1 MKKARIPLAV
11 IASVVLLSSL
21 TMANGLNLSSL
32 GSRALAMGGAYVGL
46 ADDFSAIFWNPAG
59 IAQFTTK
66 YFGFYGTDI
75 IPSGTYELNMDIPGL
90 GTIPVV
96 NAETSTKHY
105 LAGLAAYYIPV
116 TENLVAGIGVYVPA
130 GLGAEWDGADFTAAT
145 MGEQYQWAS
154 KIGMVTISPA
164 LAYKINDMVYVG
176 ATLNLNYTTF
186 SIKTHAGDQDL
197 GVDIGQYD
205 ESLTGWGYGAT
216 LGILVKPSEMFS
228 VGATVRT
235 PSKISFSGDIE
246 ISKLNILGM
255 IPGSPLYGADIA
267 TTTSAEREVTWPM
280 WLAGG
285 VALKPVENLTLTAD
299 IQWTQWSKI
308 DVMKTEYDDP
318 IWSLIVDTERKMYW
332 DDATQ
337 IRFGAEYRINTI
349 ALRGGYYWDPSPA
362 PDRTMNVLLPN
373 YDFNVITLGFGYALD
388 GLQID
393 IGLEYLMGKERDI
406 PYAKTLT
413 NPDWKAAQA
422 GVYNMN
428 IMVPNVSISYK
439 F

>member
-1 MKKARIPLAV
+1 MKRGKLLLSI
-11 IASVVLLSSL
+11 ITSVALLSSFTL
-21 TMANGLNLSSL
+21 ANGLNLNSL

-59 IAQFTTK
+59 IAQFNTR

-75 IPSGTYELNMDIPGL
+75 IPSGTYKFDPAY
-90 GTIPVV
+90 V

-105 LAGLAAYYIPV
+105 LAGLAAYYFPIN
-116 TENLVAGIGVYVPA
+116 ENLVAGVGVYVPA
-130 GLGAEWDGADFTAAT
+130 GLGAEWDGADFIAAS
-145 MGEQYQWAS
+145 MGKTYEWTS
-154 KIGMVTISPA
+154 KISMVTISPA
-164 LAYKINDMVYVG
+164 LAYKINEMVCVG
-176 ATLNLNYTTF
+176 ATLNINYTTF
-186 SIKTHAGDQDL
+186 NVKTHAGDQEL

-205 ESLTGWGYGAT
+205 ESLSGWGYGAT
-216 LGILVKPSEMFS
+216 FGILVMPSEMFS
-228 VGATVRT
+228 LGATLRT

-246 ISKLNILGM
+246 ISKLNVLGL
-255 IPGSPLYGADIA
+255 IPGTPLYGLDIS
-267 TTTSAEREVTWPM
+267 TTTTAEREVTWPM
-280 WLAGG
+280 WLAVGAA
-285 VALKPVENLTLTAD
+285 VKPVENLTLTAD

-308 DVMKTEYDDP
+308 DVMKSEYDDP

-337 IRFGAEYRINTI
+337 IRFGAEYRLNTI

-373 YDFNVITLGFGYALD
+373 YDFSAITLGFGYSLN

-406 PYAKTLT
+406 PYGKVSKQSPLFDPEWETAM
-413 NPDWKAAQA
+413 P